1 MRTAMTVALMLVR
14 FTGLILIILGVLFWT
29 GNALALVPIHMLLGL
44 VLVLSLWTLA
54 ILAGRAGASW
64 GLVALAL
71 VWGAIVLILGLFQTQ
86 LLPGPRHWVIQVL
99 HLLVGLGAI
108 GQAEGLAARVKRG
121 PAPAVQA

>member
-29 GNALALVPIHMLLGL
+29 GNARALIPIHMLRGL

-54 ILAGRAGASW
+54 ILAGRAGVPW

-71 VWGAIVLILGLFQTQ
+71 AWGAIALILGMVQTQ
-86 LLPGPRHWVIQVL
+86 LLPGPQHWVIQEL

-108 GQAEGLAARVKRG
+108 GLAEGLAARVRR
-121 PAPAVQA
+121 